1 MVKIIID
8 LAYRLESFQATEQE
22 GPRGGTQ
29 HEAELKS

>member
-1 MVKIIID
+1 MVNIIID

-22 GPRGGTQ
+22 RHPGGTQ